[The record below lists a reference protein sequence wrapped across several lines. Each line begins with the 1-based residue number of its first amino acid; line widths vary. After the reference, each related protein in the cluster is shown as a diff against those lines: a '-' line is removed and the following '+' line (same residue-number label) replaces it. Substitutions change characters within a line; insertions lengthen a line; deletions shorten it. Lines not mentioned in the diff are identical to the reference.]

1 MNTRMR
7 SSEPARGMRRP
18 DSEITLRAELDAV
31 LRKARVL
38 FLSLQDAPAPYVV
51 PVCFGFEADTLY
63 VHSALSGT
71 KIDLIRADPAVGFS
85 ACTDMVL
92 IPGAAA
98 CDFSLSAQSV
108 AGTGRARILEEGAER
123 AGGLDLI
130 MRHYTQ
136 GGAAD
141 TPVERVRPSGR
152 ARTRVLSY
160 RPGALSRTCVISISI
175 ETIRGRRLGR
185 ADHAVPPSG

>member
-1 MNTRMR
+1 MNTRMGT
-7 SSEPARGMRRP
+7 SEPARGMRRP
-18 DSEITLRAELDAV
+18 DSEITPRAELDAV

-38 FLSLQDAPAPYVV
+38 FLSLRDTRAPYVV

-108 AGTGRARILEEGAER
+108 SGTGRARILDERAER
-123 AGGLDLI
+123 ARGLDLI
-130 MRHYTQ
+130 MRHYSE
-136 GGAAD
+136 GEAAD
-141 TPVERVRPSGR
+141 AP
-152 ARTRVLSY
+152 LY

-175 ETIRGRRLGR
+175 ETLRGRQLGR
-185 ADHAVPPSG
+185 PAR